1 MVKIAELK
9 LYWHQYQPAS
19 RAAKEMDRAFVL
31 ALLPCYALRAFVLAL
46 LPCYAFA
53 APASDAVPKLP
64 GWDKPLHN
72 YASASG
78 MRSQ

>member
-1 MVKIAELK
+1 MEKIAELK
-9 LYWHQYQPAS
+9 ANISLPQP
-19 RAAKEMDRAFVL
+19 RRGTMDRAF
-31 ALLPCYALRAFVLAL
+31 ALAL

>member
-1 MVKIAELK
+1 MEKIAELK
-9 LYWHQYQPAS
+9 ANISLPQP
-19 RAAKEMDRAFVL
+19 RRGTMERAFVQ
-31 ALLPCYALRAFVLAL
+31 PRRGTIDRAFVLAL